1 MAKYMTSG
9 AQKIMECFLQSSG
22 GKSALYDDEMNLV
35 WSNYHEFFDDFDLK
49 QVKSENQLTSETAVS
64 VITNGV
70 RAVLNITP
78 VRKTVRTICAY
89 VCNIKDAYD
98 IYRLMSKT
106 VISDFANN
114 IMNKSKARIEKLV
127 MLNQEIHEAVSDL
140 MTNNAECGSESSV
153 LNELILQQEQFLTTM
168 NNEIRFYI
176 DTCYKELSEEK
187 ESCNL
192 TKIGRAHV

>member
-140 MTNNAECGSESSV
+140 MTNNAECG
-153 LNELILQQEQFLTTM
+153 
-168 NNEIRFYI
+168 
-176 DTCYKELSEEK
+176 
-187 ESCNL
+187 
-192 TKIGRAHV
+192 